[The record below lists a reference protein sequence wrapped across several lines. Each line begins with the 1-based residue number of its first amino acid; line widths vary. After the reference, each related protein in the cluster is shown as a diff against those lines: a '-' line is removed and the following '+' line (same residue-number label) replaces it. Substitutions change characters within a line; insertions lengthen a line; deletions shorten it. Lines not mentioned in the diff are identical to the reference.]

1 MFIIRLNK
9 NNKLLSV
16 FKSLFR
22 NKLTNDIRN
31 NDIAPDI
38 ASKTVATLKAGS
50 KLLVSSAILTKK
62 NSNTSTIETD
72 AATKPDICFLLYK
85 SFEFT
90 LKNNLKYIITDKH
103 KVYNGMIKSKNTNTS
118 FTKYTT
124 VSSIS
129 SIL

>member
-62 NSNTSTIETD
+62 KLKHLYYRNRRSHETRYLFFIIQIIRIHIE
-72 AATKPDICFLLYK
+72 K
-85 SFEFT
+85 
-90 LKNNLKYIITDKH
+90 
-103 KVYNGMIKSKNTNTS
+103 
-118 FTKYTT
+118 
-124 VSSIS
+124 
-129 SIL
+129 